1 MGLRG
6 YPPNMERREKIA
18 KLRAS
23 GKTLREIGE
32 EFDPPLSADN
42 VHRTLRQIARDEN
55 RACMLD
61 SEGVQSL

>member
-6 YPPNMERREKIA
+6 YKANAERQQKIA
-18 KLRAS
+18 ALRAK
-23 GKTLREIGE
+23 GMTLREIGE
-32 EFDPPLSADN
+32 KFNPPLSADN
-42 VHRTLRQIARDEN
+42 VHRTLRQIARDES